1 MGYSKSYDNRVK
13 KPYNKERENGGDM
26 RIGSEY
32 KKPQKLNSVPE
43 EVDQFQRLKA
53 DKFRKELE
61 DQAKKVIENAKGQK
75 NI

>member
-1 MGYSKSYDNRVK
+1 
-13 KPYNKERENGGDM
+13 
-26 RIGSEY
+26 
-32 KKPQKLNSVPE
+32 VPE